1 MPWTSICAWGPTL
14 SPAPCSTLPSSSFSF
29 SSSPHPAGPCI
40 LHLLPRPLLTCSPAR
55 YLAAR
60 PWWTAP
66 SGSTG
71 PRSLVGPSAGGS
83 HTTATDEEA
92 VAGPL
97 PWATQGWRVASQPG
111 GPKRPRR
118 GWGTGQRVGTTEI
131 SRKIQQ
137 WLLTISIQTLVVRA
151 SSRSFWG
158 TEDRAKFPYLPSPA
172 PWCPSSARPPPQ
184 LTREMRLVRVSF
196 RLTLT
201 ISESCSAGRRWG
213 L

>member
-1 MPWTSICAWGPTL
+1 MANTL
-14 SPAPCSTLPSSSFSF
+14 QEARTRVKSGALDQYLCLGSHPQPGTLQHPAILFFLFLQLSSSCRTLVSF
-29 SSSPHPAGPCI
+29 ICCPS
-40 LHLLPRPLLTCSPAR
+40 PLLTCSPAR

-158 TEDRAKFPYLPSPA
+158 TEDRAKFPYLPSPG
-172 PWCPSSARPPPQ
+172 PWCPSTAPHAPSSP
-184 LTREMRLVRVSF
+184 
-196 RLTLT
+196 
-201 ISESCSAGRRWG
+201 GR
-213 L
+213 